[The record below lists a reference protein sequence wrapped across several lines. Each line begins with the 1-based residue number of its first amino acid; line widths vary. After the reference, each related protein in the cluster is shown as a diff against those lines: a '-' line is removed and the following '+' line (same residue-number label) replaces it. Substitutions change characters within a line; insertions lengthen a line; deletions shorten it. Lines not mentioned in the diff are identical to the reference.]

1 MKKILALSAALLFAA
16 PAFAQLSSGQMAT
29 LKSTCD
35 TDQTC
40 AALAASA
47 DDVALAAWF
56 NAADP
61 GACIVWRSDVR
72 IEEANSAMVWTEI
85 DAMTTGKARIWEW
98 MSKLGT
104 LDARSANIR
113 QGLSDAF
120 SSATSTRTALIALAK
135 RTATRAEKVLSSGAC
150 TTANP
155 SITTFVGSVT
165 YAQASLIRS

>member
-1 MKKILALSAALLFAA
+1 MKKIIALSAALLFAV
-16 PAFAQLSSGQMAT
+16 PAFAQLSSSQMAT
-29 LKSTCD
+29 LKATC
-35 TDQTC
+35 TADQTC
-40 AALAASA
+40 AALATAA
-47 DDVALAAWF
+47 DDVGLAAWF

-61 GACIVWRSDVR
+61 SACVVWRSDVR

-85 DAMTTGKARIWEW
+85 DAMTVGKARIWEW

-120 SSATSTRTALIALAK
+120 SSATSTRTALIVLAK